1 MKTSGSETKI
11 AATYEKYAP
20 NTTRVVV
27 SFTYTNTDDDIL
39 FRTYDI
45 NTGSSPSITYISETT
60 VPGTTTGTQ
69 QKSDIAINKNGY
81 VIVSWTDL
89 NSNNIKYKIYK
100 NDGTVLQTDTNA
112 NTYSI
117 TTTAT
122 SSVATDKQLQYA
134 ELDENKFIITY
145 DAQINANGD
154 NGIATKIITYQA
166 ICSESTE
173 LIVND
178 TSNPTENSAN
188 PEVSA
193 DFMGNYTIVWEQ
205 PTYDGSQTL
214 INKDIEGQSYNNTGK
229 KVGSNFQVNTI
240 HTTNYQTHPAISMN
254 EEGTYNITFTEN
266 SADIYIKKYNTEI
279 FKVNTEDKQNSSTTG
294 TQSKTDTKV
303 SPTGNTATVWKDD
316 NDNSIKL
323 TLKDSTDTVIVQD
336 QIIYTSA
343 TADNPKIAF
352 YKNEEGSNVNKFIV
366 TWQAAGASDTD
377 IFYRT
382 YTAAGTAE
390 ISATVVNTPTTNNQT
405 YPVIDTGYSPYFTIG
420 WKDDT
425 YKIDSAFYNGTS
437 FSQIN
442 IETCSSSDPC
452 NSINLAQE
460 ATNNYIIFTWR
471 QGTTTKSYYLK
482 EASYTTSY
490 QTIGTIRSRIR

>member
-1 MKTSGSETKI
+1 MQTKTKITIYLILAAAISTIVSIFIMLNQVQQENTANASITKISEAQVDGTTQSTGTTSANNSKIATDQNNNSVIVWTATDTATPNIFYKKIDKDGTTIISPARVDTTTTNAQTSPDVAIDKNGNFFITWTESGGGIYLKAFKNDGTQIGSTTQIKTSGSETKI

-20 NTTRVVV
+20 NTTRIVI

-81 VIVSWTDL
+81 VIISWTDL

-117 TTTAT
+117 ANTAT

-178 TSNPTENSAN
+178 TSNPTEDSAN

-266 SADIYIKKYNTEI
+266 SADIYIKK
-279 FKVNTEDKQNSSTTG
+279 
-294 TQSKTDTKV
+294 TQKYSK
-303 SPTGNTATVWKDD
+303 
-316 NDNSIKL
+316 
-323 TLKDSTDTVIVQD
+323 
-336 QIIYTSA
+336 
-343 TADNPKIAF
+343 
-352 YKNEEGSNVNKFIV
+352 
-366 TWQAAGASDTD
+366 
-377 IFYRT
+377 
-382 YTAAGTAE
+382 
-390 ISATVVNTPTTNNQT
+390 
-405 YPVIDTGYSPYFTIG
+405 
-420 WKDDT
+420 
-425 YKIDSAFYNGTS
+425 
-437 FSQIN
+437 
-442 IETCSSSDPC
+442 
-452 NSINLAQE
+452 
-460 ATNNYIIFTWR
+460 
-471 QGTTTKSYYLK
+471 
-482 EASYTTSY
+482 
-490 QTIGTIRSRIR
+490 